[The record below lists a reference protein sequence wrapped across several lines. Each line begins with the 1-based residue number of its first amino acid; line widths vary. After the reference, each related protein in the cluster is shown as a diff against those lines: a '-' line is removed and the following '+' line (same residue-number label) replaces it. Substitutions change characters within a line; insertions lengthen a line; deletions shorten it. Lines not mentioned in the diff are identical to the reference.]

1 VHKKQEVADV
11 TEEVLARQATTRAEH
26 TGESFGQAMRT
37 VLDTEAGE
45 QLRELGDGPHRH
57 ERAEDWQASVARER
71 AVEQAVA
78 LGAPPADDREQ
89 ELPA

>member
-1 VHKKQEVADV
+1 M
-11 TEEVLARQATTRAEH
+11 TEEVLARQATTRAEQ

-57 ERAEDWQASVARER
+57 ERAEDWQASIARER
-71 AVEQAVA
+71 AVEQVVA
-78 LGAPPADDREQ
+78 LGWSMPAEDSVPSKDDREQ
-89 ELPA
+89 ERPG